1 MTCNATLPAIWL
13 TTFIARSIVG
23 FVESLSA
30 TRANEDAMLVRLI
43 ICFPG
48 NSLSSLWQATGS
60 GSTGESIF
68 DAGLGY
74 KAHGVPFR
82 PCKR

>member
-30 TRANEDAMLVRLI
+30 TRANEDARLVRLI
-43 ICFPG
+43 ICFSG
-48 NSLSSLWQATGS
+48 NSYRLGGKQRDPVPRDVQLCTG
-60 GSTGESIF
+60 
-68 DAGLGY
+68 A
-74 KAHGVPFR
+74 
-82 PCKR
+82 KR